1 MLYNNRVTICAC
13 ASRSFID
20 KEKVVKVAAFLR
32 KEGYDVVVEPDLCE
46 KVRERTSDLPDIA
59 SSTIIACYPRA
70 IRSLFAS
77 VGMETSRVLDLRNE
91 GMEAILDSFGFAYEV
106 CPVEMEEEEVIRQSV
121 SSFPVK
127 IGVDAWYPTLDK
139 ERCTDCGKCHDFCLF
154 GVYTCLLYT
163 SPSPRD

>member
-1 MLYNNRVTICAC
+1 MEMLYNNRVTICTC

-32 KEGYDVVVEPDLCE
+32 QEGYDVVVEPDLCE
-46 KVRERTSDLPDIA
+46 KVRERTSDLPDVA

-77 VGMETSRVLDLRNE
+77 VGMETSRVLDIRNE

-106 CPVEMEEEEVIRQSV
+106 SPVEMEEEEVFRQSV

-127 IGVDAWYPTLDK
+127 IGVDAWYPTMD
-139 ERCTDCGKCHDFCLF
+139 
-154 GVYTCLLYT
+154 
-163 SPSPRD
+163 

>member
-1 MLYNNRVTICAC
+1 MEMLYNNRVTICTC

-32 KEGYDVVVEPDLCE
+32 QEGYDVVVEPDLCE
-46 KVRERTSDLPDIA
+46 KVRERTSDLPDVA

-77 VGMETSRVLDLRNE
+77 VGMETSRVLDIRNE

-106 CPVEMEEEEVIRQSV
+106 S
-121 SSFPVK
+121 PVK
-127 IGVDAWYPTLDK
+127 WRK
-139 ERCTDCGKCHDFCLF
+139 RRLF
-154 GVYTCLLYT
+154 ASRYLLFRSRLVSMLGILHWIKNVVRTAVNAMT
-163 SPSPRD
+163 SACSVFIR